1 MEKTAANCL
10 VSYVTVPNYA
20 IRKITSADGNVI
32 FYSRP
37 KDWGN
42 YCEYQQR
49 PGDVQEYRSCVLS
62 CSGEHC
68 NAATTTSSTVSTL
81 ALAAVTTAIIMLS

>member
-1 MEKTAANCL
+1 MTLFPGVFEGKLGTKRFC
-10 VSYVTVPNYA
+10 S
-20 IRKITSADGNVI
+20 S
-32 FYSRP
+32 